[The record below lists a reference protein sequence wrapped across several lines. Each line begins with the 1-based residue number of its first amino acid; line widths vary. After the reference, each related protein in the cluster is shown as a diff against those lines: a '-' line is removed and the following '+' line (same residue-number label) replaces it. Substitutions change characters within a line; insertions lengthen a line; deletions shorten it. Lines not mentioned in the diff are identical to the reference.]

1 MDSAG
6 RSLVTLVAAASLAL
20 APQWAHAQALEPIAY
35 VVRIPAPD
43 THMIEVLATSPTSGR
58 RSIDLMMPVW
68 SPGYYRVEDYAANV
82 RELKATNEYL
92 ASLSSLIGDLQ
103 NAAGRLLQ
111 SVE

>member
-1 MDSAG
+1 MDSVG

-43 THMIEVLATSPTSGR
+43 THMIEVLATVPTSGR

-68 SPGYYRVEDYAANV
+68 SP
-82 RELKATNEYL
+82 ATTV
-92 ASLSSLIGDLQ
+92 SKTTPPT
-103 NAAGRLLQ
+103 
-111 SVE
+111 SVS

>member
-1 MDSAG
+1 MDSVG
-6 RSLVTLVAAASLAL
+6 RSLATLVAAASFAL
-20 APQWAHAQALEPIAY
+20 APQWAPAQALEPIAY

-43 THMIEVLATSPTSGR
+43 THMIEVLATVPTSGR

-92 ASLSSLIGDLQ
+92 VSLSSPIGKGTIFQ
-103 NAAGRLLQ
+103 A
-111 SVE
+111 